1 MIRAGVKTNPGISG
15 QAEEMAKVLVHQLI
29 LLDLLKTQA
38 LTFKGQIGLS
48 RTYILVAIKN
58 VIIKS

>member
-1 MIRAGVKTNPGISG
+1 MKTNPGISG